1 LIRGLFSSFRRRT
14 PRLIGAGSRR
24 WSRRSRIILMK
35 SAVRSIGRRR
45 ARHSEASASLVAGTL
60 SAFQETWQS
69 RLRKNRETCEFIR
82 QPKSQLGKQKNQGI
96 LENVLPPCAGTS
108 TPAAAAD
115 SPSKPW
121 PRWYRRRHRFI
132 RWALNI
138 RWRCTVV
145 RFPPVLH
152 ALNSTGSRRSS
163 PRPGISG
170 HLRAG

>member
-115 SPSKPW
+115 SPSDRGPAGIDGAIDSFVGRSTFVGDARLCAFRRCFTHSTL
-121 PRWYRRRHRFI
+121 PALEDRRRGPESQD
-132 RWALNI
+132 
-138 RWRCTVV
+138 T
-145 RFPPVLH
+145 
-152 ALNSTGSRRSS
+152 
-163 PRPGISG
+163 
-170 HLRAG
+170 

>member
-1 LIRGLFSSFRRRT
+1 
-14 PRLIGAGSRR
+14 
-24 WSRRSRIILMK
+24 MK
-35 SAVRSIGRRR
+35 DVKTE
-45 ARHSEASASLVAGTL
+45 HL

-115 SPSKPW
+115 SPSDRGPAGIDGAIDSFLGRSTFVGDA
-121 PRWYRRRHRFI
+121 PLCAFRRCF
-132 RWALNI
+132 
-138 RWRCTVV
+138 
-145 RFPPVLH
+145 H

-170 HLRAG
+170 QPESRVRLAGYADDTGRSCEPAAPRAWRLSPKRLVFRQI

>member
-115 SPSKPW
+115 SPSDRGPAGIDGAIDSFLGRSTFVGDA
-121 PRWYRRRHRFI
+121 PLCAFRRCF
-132 RWALNI
+132 
-138 RWRCTVV
+138 
-145 RFPPVLH
+145 H

>member
-1 LIRGLFSSFRRRT
+1 
-14 PRLIGAGSRR
+14 
-24 WSRRSRIILMK
+24 MK
-35 SAVRSIGRRR
+35 DVKTE
-45 ARHSEASASLVAGTL
+45 HL

-115 SPSKPW
+115 SPSDRC

-132 RWALNI
+132 PWALNI

-145 RFPPVLH
+145 RFPPVL
-152 ALNSTGSRRSS
+152 
-163 PRPGISG
+163 PRTQLDRLSKIVAEARN
-170 HLRAG
+170 LRTA